1 MNVFQSLFFNHSYQ
15 YTIQTVQQALDM
27 ASSGRTCITVAHRL
41 SSIQHANQI
50 FFVENGRVV
59 EEGTHQEL
67 LELDGKY
74 ADLIRKQ
81 DLKS

>member
-1 MNVFQSLFFNHSYQ
+1 MD
-15 YTIQTVQQALDM
+15 A

-41 SSIQHANQI
+41 SSIQHADQI
-50 FFVENGRVV
+50 FFVENGKVV

-67 LELDGKY
+67 VEFDGKY

-81 DLKS
+81 DLSS